1 MVGDRGVRVSGGQV
15 QRLAL
20 ARAILR
26 RPDLLILDEATSALD
41 TSSERLIQ
49 QVIDV
54 VAKETAVIVT
64 AHRLSTIVN
73 ADQFVVLQNV
83 PVLKQSPTRR

>member
-1 MVGDRGVRVSGGQV
+1 LVGDRGVRVSGGQV

>member
-1 MVGDRGVRVSGGQV
+1 MAGDRGVRVSGGQV

-26 RPDLLILDEATSALD
+26 RPDLLILDEPTSALD

-54 VAKETAVIVT
+54 VAKETAVIVI

-73 ADQFVVLQNV
+73 ADPLVVLQNV
-83 PVLKQSPTRR
+83 PVL